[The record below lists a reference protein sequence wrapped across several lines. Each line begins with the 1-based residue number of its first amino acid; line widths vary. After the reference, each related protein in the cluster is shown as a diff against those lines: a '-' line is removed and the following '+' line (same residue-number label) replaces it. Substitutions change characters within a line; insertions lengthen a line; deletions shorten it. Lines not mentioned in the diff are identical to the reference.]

1 MPSVMIKETEVFTF
15 DELSDSA
22 KEKARD
28 WYREGNL
35 SFDWWESVYEMADT
49 AGKLLGIDIDRKGRN
64 SSQPAIWFS
73 GFYHQGSFCYI
84 EADYK
89 HAKGAV
95 KAIKQEFPQD
105 SDLHSIAER
114 LQAEQKPCFYKLG
127 ARMESQYR
135 NGQSVEVF
143 HTEELYKDIGKQE
156 EELRDIL
163 RDFSSWIYSALEKEY
178 EYLNSD
184 SFIDEGI
191 AANEYQFTEDGE
203 IYF

>member
-15 DELSDSA
+15 SELSDSA

-35 SFDWWESVYEMADT
+35 SFDWWGSVYEMAET
-49 AGKLLGIDIDRKGRN
+49 AGKLLGIDTDRKGCN

-84 EADYK
+84 EADYRYT
-89 HAKGAV
+89 KGAV

-105 SDLHSIAER
+105 KDLHSIAER

-127 ARMESQYR
+127 ARMDCQYR
-135 NGQSVEVF
+135 NGQGVDVF
-143 HTEELYKDIGKQE
+143 HTEERYRDIGDAE
-156 EELRDIL
+156 EEIRGIL
-163 RDFSSWIYSALEKEY
+163 REFSSWIYSKLEQEY
-178 EYLNSD
+178 EWMNSD
-184 SFIDEGI
+184 EQVEDAILCND
-191 AANEYQFTEDGE
+191 YQFTEDGE